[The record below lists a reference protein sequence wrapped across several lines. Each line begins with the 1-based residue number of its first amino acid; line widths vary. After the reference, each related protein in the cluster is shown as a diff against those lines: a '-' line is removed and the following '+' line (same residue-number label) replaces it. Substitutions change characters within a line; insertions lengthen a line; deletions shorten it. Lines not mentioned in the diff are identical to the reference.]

1 MRALC
6 VIILTIRSN
15 APYAQEVCIR
25 ILVVE
30 DDEKL
35 SKILAVALSSSIVN
49 IRHGVSDGAQ
59 YYVEVGVTDSGGSGA
74 NFPREQFDRRRDVR
88 QSRV

>member
-6 VIILTIRSN
+6 VIIFTIRSN
-15 APYAQEVCIR
+15 APYAQGVCIR

-49 IRHGVSDGAQ
+49 IRHGVLDGRSI
-59 YYVEVGVTDSGGSGA
+59 T
-74 NFPREQFDRRRDVR
+74 
-88 QSRV
+88 SRSA

>member
-1 MRALC
+1 M
-6 VIILTIRSN
+6 
-15 APYAQEVCIR
+15 R

-49 IRHGVSDGAQ
+49 FRHGVSDGAQ
-59 YYVEVGVTDSGGSGA
+59 YYVEFGVTDSGGSGA

-88 QSRV
+88 QSRA

>member
-1 MRALC
+1 M
-6 VIILTIRSN
+6 
-15 APYAQEVCIR
+15 R

-59 YYVEVGVTDSGGSGA
+59 YYVEVGVTDSGGADVTDGSGT

-88 QSRV
+88 QSRA